1 MNATDQPTDL
11 LQSSKQK
18 YSLSQARLRRG
29 HLELTLLS
37 LCGSLEDGLR
47 GHLLLHGKAV
57 ARDDW
62 PTLIARLRE
71 DSTHALAR
79 EEADQLQ
86 RLYALWRRL
95 SYGEA
100 VTITEER
107 VTEHVL
113 FAAQLLPRYGVLVVA
128 PEQHDLSTESAEW
141 RRSTE
146 QTAVWQRRVRLLLAT
161 LGILLVLLT
170 VGTVLWQVGL
180 PALSDIASD
189 TPSDETARAETGTA
203 SRLDSGRNSLQPGS
217 TAYIQPTEDN
227 ERVAL
232 YANPGSSDARPLV
245 YLSPGTAVQVVE
257 GPVEAEGVQ
266 WWKVR
271 VVNQEGWCPDTL
283 LETRRK

>member
-1 MNATDQPTDL
+1 MNTTDQPADL

-71 DSTHALAR
+71 DSTHPLTH

-107 VTEHVL
+107 VTGHVQ

-128 PEQHDLSTESAEW
+128 PERHDLSTESAEW

-146 QTAVWQRRVRLLLAT
+146 QTAAWQRRVRLLLAT
-161 LGILLVLLT
+161 VGILLVLLA

-180 PALSDIASD
+180 PALADM
-189 TPSDETARAETGTA
+189 PSDETTREESGTA
-203 SRLDSGRNSLQPGS
+203 PRLDSGRNSLQPGR

-227 ERVAL
+227 QRVAL
-232 YANPGSSDARPLV
+232 YADPGSSDARPLV

-283 LETRRK
+283 LETR